1 MKLWDFRKMEG
12 SRIAIDKDIGEAA
25 GLVDGS
31 QVYSTLFKYEEGN
44 VKKYEMILSTYA
56 PENYRTLSQITF
68 YMRDVPGSTA
78 QAAKFLGDRGIN
90 ILNSVSMNVISD
102 VGIVWKMLVDL
113 GFAGEIDLIKEG
125 FQELARRNDPSI
137 SKLDHIE
144 VQSSDIGRIFSRSIN
159 SGLGGKVEQM
169 RGGPMVLSNGG
180 FDLSRDYGAYLDE
193 LRECTAM
200 VVAVPESW
208 LLSITFLREETHLV
222 GMRFSIPDS
231 PGSIHRVTQAL
242 SDLDVNLVSVFTK
255 VMVSYEKMAMEIV
268 ADSNGYERDSE
279 QLKDEIEAMLVYLN
293 GPYILEEFSEI

>member
-1 MKLWDFRKMEG
+1 MKMWDFRKMEG
-12 SRIAIDKDIGEAA
+12 SRIAIDSDISEAVGMA
-25 GLVDGS
+25 EGS

-44 VKKYEMILSTYA
+44 AKKYELILSTYA

-113 GFAGEIDLIKEG
+113 GFTGEIDLIREG

-144 VQSSDIGRIFSRSIN
+144 VQSSDIGRIFSRSIH
-159 SGLGGKVEQM
+159 SGLGGKMEQM
-169 RGGPMVLSNGG
+169 RGGPMPLRDGG
-180 FDLSRDYGAYLDE
+180 FDLSGDYSQYLDE
-193 LRECTAM
+193 LRDCTAM

-208 LLSITFLREETHLV
+208 LLSVTFLRKGSHLV

-231 PGSIHRVTQAL
+231 PGSIYRVTQAL
-242 SDLDVNLVSVFTK
+242 SDLDINLVSVFTK
-255 VMVSYEKMAMEIV
+255 VVISYEKMAMEIV
-268 ADSNGYERDSE
+268 ADAGGYAGGMAELQR
-279 QLKDEIEAMLVYLN
+279 EIESALVYLN
-293 GPYILEEFSEI
+293 GPYALEKFSEV